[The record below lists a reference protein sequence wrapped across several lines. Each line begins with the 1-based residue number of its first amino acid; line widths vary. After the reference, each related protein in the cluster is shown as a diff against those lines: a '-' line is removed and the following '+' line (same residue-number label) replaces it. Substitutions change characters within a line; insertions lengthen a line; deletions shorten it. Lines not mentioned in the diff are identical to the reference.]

1 MNTGHFPEL
10 MVLLAILASMVCWN
24 AIKMIVTAVL
34 TAMAVG
40 FVFVV
45 MTGMA
50 GYGLLEL
57 LAR

>member
-40 FVFVV
+40 FV
-45 MTGMA
+45 
-50 GYGLLEL
+50 
-57 LAR
+57 